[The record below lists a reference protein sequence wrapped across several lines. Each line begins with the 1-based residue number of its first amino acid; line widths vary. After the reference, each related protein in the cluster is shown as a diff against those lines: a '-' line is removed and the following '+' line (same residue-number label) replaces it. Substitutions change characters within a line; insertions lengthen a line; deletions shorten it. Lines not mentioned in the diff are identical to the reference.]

1 MIKMLIQLH
10 NQRRR
15 EDGKKIDYI
24 LTLIVIYQFRN
35 NKDLKVKNSRNK
47 KKTLILSDKNF
58 ILKCNNYI
66 KLAST

>member
-1 MIKMLIQLH
+1 MLIQLH

-15 EDGKKIDYI
+15 EDVKKIDYI

-47 KKTLILSDKNF
+47 KKTLILNDKNF
-58 ILKCNNYI
+58 TKMQ
-66 KLAST
+66 